1 MFNILVLIIIYSFFF
16 IAFYLIGA
24 GILSL
29 FEKKEEEPV
38 DLDMLGQLEKKR
50 EKFMRT
56 YPLYRFLMQLVG
68 KVAKLHERFGLKEY
82 RNNITQKLVS
92 AGNPGAISAL
102 EFLAIKELLLIFTP
116 IIGVFVLKMLA
127 IEIAWYYIILFM
139 LAYFYPDQW
148 LKDQIKK
155 RHKGIWRGLPYS
167 LDLITLSVEA
177 GLDFSAAINKVVDKM
192 KAGPLVEE
200 LFHMQQQIKLG
211 STRRDALKAMADR
224 VNMSDLSAICT
235 SLIQADQLGTSLGP
249 ILRVLSDQMRIKRMQ
264 IAEKTAMQAPVKM
277 LLPLVGFIFPAVF
290 VMLFGP
296 IIIKLLQ
303 GGGF

>member
-16 IAFYLIGA
+16 AAFYLIGA

-29 FEKKEEEPV
+29 FEKKEDESI

-50 EKFMRT
+50 EGIMKR
-56 YPLYRFLMQLVG
+56 YPLYRFLMPWVR

-82 RNNITQKLVS
+82 QDNITRKLVS

-102 EFLAIKELLLIFTP
+102 EFLAIKELLLIFAP
-116 IIGVFVLKMLA
+116 IVGLFVLKMLS
-127 IEIAWYYIILFM
+127 IEAAWYYIVFFM

-224 VNMSDLSAICT
+224 VNMPDLSAICT

-249 ILRVLSDQMRIKRMQ
+249 ILRVLSDQMRTKRMQ

-303 GGGF
+303 GGF

>member
-1 MFNILVLIIIYSFFF
+1 
-16 IAFYLIGA
+16 
-24 GILSL
+24 
-29 FEKKEEEPV
+29 
-38 DLDMLGQLEKKR
+38 MLGQLEKKR
-50 EKFMRT
+50 EKFMRA
-56 YPLYRFLMQLVG
+56 YPLYRFLMPWVRKL
-68 KVAKLHERFGLKEY
+68 AKLHERFGLKEY
-82 RNNITQKLVS
+82 QNNITQKLVS
-92 AGNPGAISAL
+92 AGNPGALSAL

-116 IIGVFVLKMLA
+116 IIGILILKMLS
-127 IEIAWYYIILFM
+127 IEVAWYYIILFM
-139 LAYFYPDQW
+139 LAYFYADQW

-224 VNMSDLSAICT
+224 VNMQDLSAICT

-303 GGGF
+303 GGF